1 MSLEVGISFVDIM
14 YKKTELIFE
23 NPSKTWNRSKI
34 FGSLIGE
41 YESYYWAEFEA
52 SPIYNV
58 KIQLIIS
65 WDVDLFLSFFLSFFH
80 SFIHSFFFT
89 LHCLL

>member
-23 NPSKTWNRSKI
+23 NPSKTSNRSKI
-34 FGSLIGE
+34 FWSLIGE

-52 SPIYNV
+52 PPTYNA
-58 KIQLIIS
+58 KIQL
-65 WDVDLFLSFFLSFFH
+65 VLS
-80 SFIHSFFFT
+80 
-89 LHCLL
+89 